1 MKYKL
6 ELNIDEE
13 NKDDLLKVLSE
24 YVGDLGRAKVSA
36 EKKDKI
42 IINIFSEDISAM
54 RAAINSVTNAIK
66 VFEKTKKLIGE
77 KNE

>member
-1 MKYKL
+1 MKYEL

-13 NKDDLLKVLSE
+13 NKDELLKVLSE

-36 EKKDKI
+36 EKKNKI
-42 IINIFSEDISAM
+42 IVHIYSEDISAM

-77 KNE
+77 QNE